1 MRACS
6 RWSSDFAATS
16 ACMSTFIHWLVTDGA
31 FNEQGAEVRFLPAP
45 VPTPERMTAVLAQ
58 VHKATA
64 SGAENDDQGLDPALA
79 TCGAARARRPAPG
92 TARAGGKASADR
104 VGLRLPPETS

>member
-45 VPTPERMTAVLAQ
+45 VPTP
-58 VHKATA
+58 
-64 SGAENDDQGLDPALA
+64 SG
-79 TCGAARARRPAPG
+79 
-92 TARAGGKASADR
+92 
-104 VGLRLPPETS
+104 